1 MADYGNGGVLVNA
14 SQNYVNSYTGE
25 TQAFDAVNTMTPQM
39 KTYYNTEAL
48 ENARA
53 QLRYAMFGKR
63 QPLPANHGTTVEWRK
78 RNTFGDVGMLTEG
91 VIPVGKKFGYSA
103 ITADVY
109 EYGDYAALT
118 QRLKTHAVDNVMLD
132 MTEELSAAGANTM
145 DKLVRDTLM
154 EGTAVIYAPNAE
166 TGDEVTSRYDLNEK
180 CVLTPDLV
188 AKARTELVKKNAP
201 TIDGD
206 YVCILHPSVA
216 YSLRKAS
223 DWLDAHKYANPEA
236 IYNGEIG
243 KLHGVRFVETTNAKM
258 FHNAGTGVTVYACLF
273 LGKDAYGIIDPEA
286 GGMRMIHKTEAE
298 VGGPLEQFGTVGV
311 KFETGCKILYEDRMV
326 RVECGSEYSRV
337 DKPDDFEE
345 GGAV

>member
-14 SQNYVNSYTGE
+14 STNYVNSYTGE
-25 TQAFDAVNTMTPQM
+25 TTAFDSVNTMSPQM

-48 ENARA
+48 ENAKA
-53 QLRYAMFGKR
+53 QLRYAEHGKH

-78 RNTFGDVGMLTEG
+78 RNTFGDVGQLTEG

-109 EYGDYAALT
+109 EYGDYTALT
-118 QRLKTHAVDNVMLD
+118 QRLKTHAIDNVMLD
-132 MTEELSAAGANTM
+132 MTEELSAAAANTL
-145 DKLVRDTLM
+145 DKLVRNTLM
-154 EGTAVIYAPNAE
+154 TGTAVIYAPN
-166 TGDEVTSRYDLNEK
+166 GDAEVTSRNDLTAA

-188 AKARTELVKKNAP
+188 AKARTALVKKNVP

-206 YVCILHPSVA
+206 YVAIIHPSVA
-216 YSLRKAS
+216 YDLRKS
-223 DWLDAHKYANPEA
+223 TDWLEAHKYANPEN

-243 KLHGVRFVETTNAKM
+243 KLHGVRFVETTNAKIWK
-258 FHNAGTGVTVYACLF
+258 NAGGLAVYGCLF

-286 GGMRMIHKTEAE
+286 GGMRMIHKSEAE

-326 RVECGSEYSRV
+326 RVECCSANSSV
-337 DKPDDFEE
+337 DEE
-345 GGAV
+345 N

>member
-25 TQAFDAVNTMTPQM
+25 TQAFDSVNTMTPQM

-78 RNTFGDVGMLTEG
+78 RNTFGDVGKLTEG

-109 EYGDYAALT
+109 EYGDYTALT

-154 EGTAVIYAPNAE
+154 AGTAVIYAPNGE
-166 TGDEVTSRYDLNEK
+166 NEVTSRDNITAA

-243 KLHGVRFVETTNAKM
+243 KLHGVRFVETTNAKIWKT
-258 FHNAGTGVTVYACLF
+258 AKGAVYGCLF

-326 RVECGSEYSRV
+326 RVECGSEYSAV
-337 DKPDDFEE
+337 DEE
-345 GGAV
+345 N

>member
-78 RNTFGDVGMLTEG
+78 RNTFGDVGKLTEG

-109 EYGDYAALT
+109 EYGDYTALT

-154 EGTAVIYAPNAE
+154 AGTAVIYAPNGE
-166 TGDEVTSRYDLNEK
+166 NEVTSRGDITAA

-243 KLHGVRFVETTNAKM
+243 KLHGVRFVETTNAKIWKT
-258 FHNAGTGVTVYACLF
+258 AKGAVYGCLF

-326 RVECGSEYSRV
+326 RVECGSEYSAV
-337 DKPDDFEE
+337 DEE
-345 GGAV
+345 N

>member
-1 MADYGNGGVLVNA
+1 MADYGNGGALVNTT
-14 SQNYVNSYTGE
+14 QNYVNAYDGTNE
-25 TQAFDAVNTMTPQM
+25 AFDAVNTMSPQM

-63 QPLPANHGTTVEWRK
+63 QPLPAHHGTTVEWRK
-78 RNTFGDVGMLTEG
+78 RNTFGDVGRLTEG
-91 VIPVGKKFGYSA
+91 VIPTGKKFGYSA

-109 EYGDYAALT
+109 EYGDYTALT

-154 EGTAVIYAPNAE
+154 AGTAVLYAPN
-166 TGDEVTSRYDLNEK
+166 GDAEVTSRNDITAA

-206 YVCILHPSVA
+206 YVAIVHPSVA
-216 YSLRKAS
+216 YDLRKS
-223 DWLDAHKYANPEA
+223 TDWLDAHKYANPEN

-243 KLHGVRFVETTNAKM
+243 KLHGVRFVETTNAKVWKT
-258 FHNAGTGVTVYACLF
+258 AKGAVYGCLF

-326 RVECGSEYSRV
+326 RVECGSAYSAV
-337 DKPDDFEE
+337 DEE
-345 GGAV
+345 N

>member
-78 RNTFGDVGMLTEG
+78 RNTFGDVGKLTEG

-109 EYGDYAALT
+109 EYGDYTALT

-154 EGTAVIYAPNAE
+154 AGTAVIYAPNGE
-166 TGDEVTSRYDLNEK
+166 NEVTSRDNITAA

-243 KLHGVRFVETTNAKM
+243 KLHGVRFVETTNAKIWKT
-258 FHNAGTGVTVYACLF
+258 AKGAVYGCLF

-326 RVECGSEYSRV
+326 RVECGSEYSAV
-337 DKPDDFEE
+337 DEE
-345 GGAV
+345 N

>member
-1 MADYGNGGVLVNA
+1 MADYGNGGVLVNTA
-14 SQNYVNSYTGE
+14 QNYVNAYTGE
-25 TQAFDAVNTMTPQM
+25 QTAFDAVNTMSPQM

-48 ENARA
+48 ENAKA

-78 RNTFGDVGMLTEG
+78 RNTFGDVNKLTDG

-109 EYGDYAALT
+109 EYGDYAALER
-118 QRLKTHAVDNVMLD
+118 RLKTHAVDNVMLD
-132 MTEELSAAGANTM
+132 MTEELSAAAANTM

-154 EGTAVIYAPNAE
+154 AGTAVIYAPNG
-166 TGDEVTSRYDLNEK
+166 TTEVTSRDTVVAA

-201 TIDGD
+201 SIDGD
-206 YVCILHPSVA
+206 YVCIIHPSVA
-216 YSLRKAS
+216 YDLRKSA
-223 DWLDAHKYANPEA
+223 DWLDAHKYANPEN

-243 KLHGVRFVETTNAKM
+243 KLHGVRFVETTNAKVWK
-258 FHNAGTGVTVYACLF
+258 NTKGIAVYGCLF

-326 RVECGSEYSRV
+326 RVECGSAYSAV
-337 DKPDDFEE
+337 DE
-345 GGAV
+345 AN